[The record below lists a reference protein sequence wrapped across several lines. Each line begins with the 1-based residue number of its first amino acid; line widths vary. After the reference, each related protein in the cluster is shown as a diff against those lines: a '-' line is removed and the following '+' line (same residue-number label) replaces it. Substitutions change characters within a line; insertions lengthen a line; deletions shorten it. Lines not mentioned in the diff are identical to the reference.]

1 MDVAEPVPVGSL
13 VAALDVGAAGVV
25 IDTGDELADAA
36 LLAEL
41 AERERHRLDE
51 APLMTVAIC
60 VYNATGDLDRCLAS
74 LRSLRY
80 PRYEVLVCDDGSSD
94 GTVAV
99 GKRYGARVLEL
110 GQVGRSHAPSAP
122 VRDAFGDY
130 VVFLDSDEEAE
141 PEWLARLWRMHDRL
155 GAIATG
161 GPNRPFP
168 DASWQKR
175 AVGDRGASGASLSRA
190 ATDSSAHAAPA
201 ASAADVPTS
210 ALALGART
218 LRAGARPRVRWR
230 HGPRGCAEP
239 GASQLAAVWTVNE
252 FARRSISA

>member
-1 MDVAEPVPVGSL
+1 VDVAEPVPVGSL

-25 IDTGDELADAA
+25 IDTDDELADAA

-94 GTVAV
+94 V
-99 GKRYGARVLEL
+99 
-110 GQVGRSHAPSAP
+110 RSPWANVTAP
-122 VRDAFGDY
+122 G
-130 VVFLDSDEEAE
+130 
-141 PEWLARLWRMHDRL
+141 
-155 GAIATG
+155 
-161 GPNRPFP
+161 
-168 DASWQKR
+168 
-175 AVGDRGASGASLSRA
+175 
-190 ATDSSAHAAPA
+190 
-201 ASAADVPTS
+201 
-210 ALALGART
+210 
-218 LRAGARPRVRWR
+218 RAGARPRVRWR
-230 HGPRGCAEP
+230 HGPRGCAEA